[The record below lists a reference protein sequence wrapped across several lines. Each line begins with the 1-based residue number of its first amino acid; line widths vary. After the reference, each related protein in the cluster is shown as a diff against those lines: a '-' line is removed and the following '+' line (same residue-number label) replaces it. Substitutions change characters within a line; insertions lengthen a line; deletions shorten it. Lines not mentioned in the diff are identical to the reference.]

1 MGVKG
6 FRLEGRLGDAET
18 RRGSAARG
26 LEGRRGNAAARRLD
40 GFLVARGLEGRRG
53 NAEARRLAEELRAL
67 AVERTPVEDG
77 ALREGWRVGRVER
90 VGNRYRVVVENV
102 VPYASHVEVGHRAGS
117 RWVPGRFFLR
127 EAEDALIRREGGSR
141 C

>member
-6 FRLEGRLGDAET
+6 FRLEGML
-18 RRGSAARG
+18 RGV
-26 LEGRRGNAAARRLD
+26 EPD
-40 GFLVARGLEGRRG
+40 GFLAVRG
-53 NAEARRLAEELRAL
+53 LAEELRAL

-77 ALREGWRVGRVER
+77 VLREGWRVGNVER
-90 VGNRYRVVVENV
+90 VGNRYRVVVEND
-102 VPYASHVEVGHRAGS
+102 VPYASHVEVGHRAGN

-127 EAEDALIRREGGSR
+127 EAEDELIRREGGSR